1 VSEVLSQKE
10 IDQLLSELSSGEKS
24 PEELGKE
31 EEKDKVKTY
40 NFRHP
45 KKLARD
51 QLRTLEMIYENYAR
65 YVSTALS
72 AQLRTFVD
80 MKVASVEALSYEE
93 FTRSLPAPTVIG
105 IGELRPLKGQC
116 LLEIN
121 PNVAFSIVD
130 RLFGGWGTSKQ
141 LESRV
146 FTDIEGMALRQVMN
160 WMFRELPEAWQNVVS
175 GMEPELKELE
185 SNPLFTQI
193 VHHNDMIILVTFE
206 VVVNEVEG
214 LVNFCMPH
222 LMLEPVVGRLTAQHW
237 FSSMQEKKIQFQDGI
252 KKRLSTSFLEISAEF
267 PPSIISVQDLLNLQ
281 EGDVLLL
288 EASVEDNL
296 RVKVGSKAK
305 FSGKPGKIKDRLA
318 IRVTGEAENIKEEED
333 DE

>member
-1 VSEVLSQKE
+1 MSEVLSQQE
-10 IDQLLSELSSGEKS
+10 IDQLLNELSTGEKS
-24 PEELGKE
+24 AEELGKE
-31 EEKDKVKTY
+31 EEKEKIKAY

-72 AQLRTFVD
+72 AQLRTYVE

-105 IGELRPLKGQC
+105 IGELEPLKGQF

-121 PNVAFSIVD
+121 PNVAFAIVD
-130 RLFGGWGTSKQ
+130 RLFGGGGSSQ
-141 LESRV
+141 VQESRV
-146 FTDIEGMALRQVMN
+146 FSDIEGMVLRQVMH
-160 WMFRELPEAWQNVVS
+160 WMFRELPEAWQNVIS
-175 GMEPELKELE
+175 DLKPELIELE

-214 LVNFCMPH
+214 LINFCLPH

-237 FSSMQEKKIQFQDGI
+237 FSSMQEKKVEFQDGI
-252 KKRLSTSFLEISAEF
+252 KKRLSRTFLDVSANFPSTSIN
-267 PPSIISVQDLLNLQ
+267 VKDLMNLQ

-288 EASVEDNL
+288 GAPVDEDL
-296 RVKVGSKAK
+296 IIKVGNKTK
-305 FSGKPGKIKDRLA
+305 FTGKPGRIKDRLA
-318 IRVTGEAENIKEEED
+318 IRITGDADSPKEEDED
-333 DE
+333 E